1 MTNSHIIFLKGRDKT
16 HEIAHCELIGEK
28 LLVRFKNNPKVF
40 TYVKLNFVISPKAKI
55 LKCFAICKALL
66 IYCISDDN
74 SKIP

>member
-55 LKCFAICKALL
+55 LKFCYLQSFANILHFRR
-66 IYCISDDN
+66 
-74 SKIP
+74 